1 MDRNNLVSTIEQV
14 QKDIQQYKAKLVNSE
29 YLTRKILIDPVL
41 EALDYGILGT
51 SVALEYPYAEQ
62 DRADYALWGGPAEGK
77 PACLAEARKLGDK
90 LEPVAVSA
98 ADPRRLEKQ
107 RYFTYYIALT
117 DGGVWKIYETSP
129 GRIEEN
135 LCIEL
140 RLYRQS
146 VSRCADGLER
156 LVELLRE
163 PNLDEAP
170 GLGWVAL
177 TDFTDTMAYESRPTA
192 IRFPDGEESGTK
204 SWYHLVEHT
213 ARWLWANELLT
224 VRNAP
229 ILVVPEGTAHLVS
242 TDTAYA
248 SDGFWVPIGDDE
260 LFVSKQGGKAAG
272 PQSAWER
279 AKTLLKACDVD
290 ARDVFLQAPRQ

>member
-1 MDRNNLVSTIEQV
+1 MDRNNLVRTIEQV
-14 QKDIQQYKAKLVNSE
+14 QNDIRQYKAKLVNSE

-41 EALDYGILGT
+41 EALDYSIMGT
-51 SVALEYPYAEQ
+51 NVAVEYIYAEQ
-62 DRADYALWGGPAEGK
+62 NRADYALWSGPAEGK

-90 LEPVAVSA
+90 MEPVLVSG

-117 DGGVWKIYETSP
+117 DGGAWQIYETSP

-146 VSRCADGLER
+146 ASYCADGLER
-156 LVELLRE
+156 LVDLLRA
-163 PNLDEAP
+163 PKVDEGP

-177 TDFTDTMAYESRPTA
+177 TDFTDTMAYESKPSS
-192 IRFPDGEESGTK
+192 IRFPDGEESLTK

-213 ARWLWANELLT
+213 ARWLWENELLT
-224 VRNAP
+224 VQNSP
-229 ILVVPEGTAHLVS
+229 IMVVSEGTAHLVS
-242 TDTAYA
+242 TDASHA
-248 SDGFWVPIGDDE
+248 SDSFWVPLGKGE

-290 ARDVFLQAPRQ
+290 PRDVFLQAPQR